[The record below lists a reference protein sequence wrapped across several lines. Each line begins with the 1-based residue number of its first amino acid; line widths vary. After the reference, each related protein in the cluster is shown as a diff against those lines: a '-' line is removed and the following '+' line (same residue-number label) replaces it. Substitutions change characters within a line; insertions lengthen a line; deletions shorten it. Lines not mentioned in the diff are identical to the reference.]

1 MFIHEGTVQKVVFKN
16 ASANQSELPQEYSDR

>member
-1 MFIHEGTVQKVVFKN
+1 MFIHEGAVQKVVFKN